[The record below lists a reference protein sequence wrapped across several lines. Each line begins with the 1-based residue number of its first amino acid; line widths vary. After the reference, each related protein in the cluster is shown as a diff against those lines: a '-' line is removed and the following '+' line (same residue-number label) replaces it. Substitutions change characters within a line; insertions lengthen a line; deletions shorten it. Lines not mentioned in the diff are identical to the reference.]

1 MAAHAG
7 RHPVDLAQEFP
18 LIITNSRQK
27 PVASAEFEE
36 KQFSIR
42 LNPKL
47 FEALGSL
54 YTDPILALCREYMT
68 NADEAHQLAG
78 HNQPIEVTLPTKL
91 KPDFVVQDR
100 GPGLPKE
107 KLFELFTTYG
117 ASGDE
122 KETSNDYEGGFGLGG
137 KCWRAYAD
145 SIVVESCHNGTRTT
159 YSFFLDE
166 TNMGKAAILAS
177 EPCRDTGIT
186 IRIPVKKEDMDT
198 FANRAANIAW
208 MFPVRPRFTNLSAS
222 ELADKVDDKIKFAE
236 RKTIYDGGRYTF
248 FGDSGD
254 SFVRMGRLLYP
265 VSTQYLPSN
274 FNKLLAKLVEA
285 GVLLTL
291 KVGEVDLAP
300 SRETLKY
307 TTRTVA
313 CLLSEL
319 KAIADNLAENLI
331 RMVDQAH
338 TEYEAILKVNQL
350 SARGFNNHYHN
361 RNDANEFNRLIAQ
374 KLDGKWTWQGKP
386 LLTKEY
392 SLKHIFKDT
401 YTDSLG
407 DFKDWIRTKGI
418 NARVFWIHPYRT
430 KLQTE
435 FETDIIPHNKA
446 AFFLTERAGFPTK
459 RIRKFLEENKEKFD
473 HLYAIGV
480 QNKSRTLIESKYPNF
495 FSLPFLSVEDMPELS
510 AEEAKDDN
518 ANGTKSRKHCS
529 GHYFLY
535 KDAGNVDKL
544 SDHWHIVDDPD
555 ISGNE
560 VFVYLDKFQP
570 MGEDKTSQICYI
582 DQALHLLRYLGNN
595 QNKKI
600 YGIKLADAAGVPKH
614 WVCLDIAVKNALRD
628 KLSDPLFRLELT
640 KVINEHAVA
649 GNCSHAF
656 EFPKTE
662 NVKDWTKSKYVYYH
676 KLMDKLLFTFDDE
689 NITAEVLNKLHP
701 DLAKVFMSKLES
713 REIIKNNPLCSLL
726 IEQGLLGES
735 GLNQWTSLRN
745 IHFKFFD
752 LIREFA
758 AKYPMTRYYHD
769 SGEYQWDE
777 KKRKLKADIFNQ
789 YVTGWSRLNNPQKE
803 TQV

>member
-1 MAAHAG
+1 M
-7 RHPVDLAQEFP
+7 
-18 LIITNSRQK
+18 IITNSRQR

-145 SIVVESCHNGTRTT
+145 SIIVESRHNGTKTT

-198 FANRAANIAW
+198 FADRAANIAW

-248 FGDSGD
+248 FGDSGN

-274 FNKLLAKLVEA
+274 FNKLLAKLIEA

-319 KAIADNLAENLI
+319 KTIADNLAENLI
-331 RMVDQAH
+331 RIVDQAP

-350 SARGFNNHYHN
+350 SARGFNNHYHS
-361 RNDANEFNRLIAQ
+361 RADTNEFNRLIAQ
-374 KLDGKWTWQGKP
+374 KLDGKWTWRGKP

-392 SLKHIFKDT
+392 SLTHVFKDI
-401 YTDSLG
+401 YDSAMG
-407 DFKDWIRTKGI
+407 DFKDWIRTKGV

-430 KLQTE
+430 KLQAE
-435 FETDIIPHNKA
+435 FETDIIPHRKA
-446 AFFLTERAGFPTK
+446 AFFLTERAGFPVK
-459 RIRKFLEENKEKFD
+459 RIKKFLEENKEKFD

-480 QNKSRTLIESKYPNF
+480 QAKSRSLIESKYPNF
-495 FSLPFLSVEDMPELS
+495 FSLPFLSLEDLPELS
-510 AEEAKDDN
+510 AEEASEGN
-518 ANGTKSRKHCS
+518 ANGTKSRKHCN
-529 GHYFLY
+529 GHFFLY
-535 KDAGNVDKL
+535 RNAGNVDKL
-544 SDHWHIVDDPD
+544 SDHWQIADDLD

-560 VFVYLDKFQP
+560 VFVYLDKFEP
-570 MGEDKTSQICYI
+570 MSSDKTSRIRYI
-582 DQALHLLRYLGNN
+582 DEALNLLRYLGDNQYNN
-595 QNKKI
+595 I
-600 YGIKLADAAGVPKH
+600 YGIKLADADDVPKH
-614 WVCLDIAVKNALRD
+614 WLCLDIAVKDALNARLT
-628 KLSDPLFRLELT
+628 DPLFKLELT
-640 KVINEHAVA
+640 RIVNEQAVSNSY
-649 GNCSHAF
+649 GYAF
-656 EFPKTE
+656 KFPDKETG
-662 NVKDWTKSKYVYYH
+662 KGWTRAKYQYYDN
-676 KLMDKLLFTFDDE
+676 LMDKVLGLYGGRE
-689 NITAEVLNKLHP
+689 ITAEVLNKLHP
-701 DLAKVFMSKLES
+701 DLAKVLLSKLES
-713 REIIKNNPLCSLL
+713 YQIKDKHRFAELL
-726 IEQGLLGES
+726 IQQDLIDEV
-735 GLNQWTSLRN
+735 GLNKWIDIRGN
-745 IHFKFFD
+745 HFEFFD
-752 LIREFA
+752 LIQEFA
-758 AKYPMTRYYHD
+758 VKYPVVRYYQGPGYND
-769 SGEYQWDE
+769 DD
-777 KKRKLKADIFNQ
+777 KRKIKSDIFNQ